1 MSNRSSLSIRAKLSL
16 IALATSMLA
25 MVVTYMILAVLAWNL
40 VNRDIQQQGAALTSM
55 IALNSQ
61 QAVRF
66 ENAQQAQQILMSLS
80 SLPQVAKAQ
89 ITLADAT
96 PMAQFINS
104 YAAESD
110 KPAILP
116 DSKIIGFTEKI
127 VFDDETIGW
136 VKLWVNQQQIYHHFD
151 VITVSSALILL
162 GCFIGALILALLSHR
177 FISFPILKLAI
188 GLKVV
193 SGQRDFSVRLEKQS
207 NDEIGVLVDGFN
219 DLLTQ
224 IQLRTSALSK
234 ANKEME
240 AVAVEAQRA
249 QQKAEQANIA
259 KSSFLA
265 RVSHEIRTPMNG
277 ILGMSDLLRQ
287 TEQSDQQ
294 RHYTEVI
301 RSSGRNLLMLINDIL
316 DFSKI
321 EAGKMSLADLPYNIY
336 ELVQEVCQFLSLQA
350 HKKGVEILYSVTPNT
365 PMTLRGDPY
374 RLRQILINLLN
385 NAIKFTEKGEI
396 VVKVVG
402 EHSGDD
408 RIRLRIDVRDT
419 GVGIEQAVQDKIFE
433 AFSQADEETSIR
445 HGGTGLGLS
454 IVRQLINLF
463 NGEMGVLSA
472 LGYGSTFWV
481 EFSQTVGS
489 YGDAITLDLRDRYR
503 NTDVVVCSPNSSLCG
518 IVQDMLLGLGI
529 KGRNISSLDRI
540 IDSPQDTHHRLVIMD
555 IGLGDPTAL
564 LTKLHDYLDYHPKHA
579 AVLLASYNEESAQ
592 QRFEDPY
599 PKLYKPFSYH
609 DLQKA
614 LMGETLIPKGGRPD
628 NGEMP
633 AVRPQFQARLL
644 LAEDNPV
651 NQEISGALLRSFGC
665 RFDLA
670 QDGHQVLAYLAHNRY
685 DAVLMDCE
693 MPSMNG
699 FEATKEIRQRE
710 AGGDC
715 FQSEQSRAVHPQMP
729 IIAVTALAVVGDEE
743 RCRQAGM
750 DDYLSKPFGSLE
762 LWRILNRWLSPLAQ
776 IETDTAAV
784 PASQTTESKGELP
797 APSPAE
803 AEAEAEAEEAA
814 GQTPEATPESTTDPE
829 ADQPQPYASV
839 DCAWIYKKLEEIAA
853 LGGGGDEGA
862 AFVEKITSLFL
873 TDTEASIHMIEQAL
887 IDEDWPGAS
896 AAAHKIK
903 SAAANIGA
911 FTLSSHAKEI
921 ELNAK
926 NQLNSNL
933 HHHLSLLRQ
942 EFTCVQQDLSRL
954 LAFHQ

>member
-1 MSNRSSLSIRAKLSL
+1 MSSRSSLSIRVKLSL
-16 IALATSMLA
+16 ITLATSMLA
-25 MVVTYMILAVLAWNL
+25 MVVTYVILAVLAWNL
-40 VNRDIQQQGAALTSM
+40 VNRDIQQQGTSLTRM

-61 QAVRF
+61 QAIRF
-66 ENAQQAQQILMSLS
+66 ENSQQAQQLLMGLGT
-80 SLPQVAKAQ
+80 LPQVVKAQ
-89 ITLADAT
+89 ITLADGT
-96 PMAQFINS
+96 PLANFNS
-104 YAAESD
+104 QNESALEPQ
-110 KPAILP
+110 KSLLNR
-116 DSKIIGFTEKI
+116 KITSFTEKI
-127 VFDDETIGW
+127 VLDDEPIGW
-136 VKLWVNQQQIYHHFD
+136 VRLWIEEGQTLQNVDTIS
-151 VITVSSALILL
+151 VSSALILL

-402 EHSGDD
+402 EHRGDD

-489 YGDAITLDLRDRYR
+489 YGDAITLDLRDRYH

-518 IVQDMLLGLGI
+518 IVQDMLLALGI

-540 IDSPQDTHHRLVIMD
+540 SDSPQDTHHRLVIMD

-564 LTKLHDYLDYHPKHA
+564 LTKLHDYLDHHPNHA

-614 LMGETLIPKGGRPD
+614 LMGETLIPKGGRLD

-784 PASQTTESKGELP
+784 PASQATESVGALP
-797 APSPAE
+797 APSP
-803 AEAEAEAEEAA
+803 AEEAA
-814 GQTPEATPESTTDPE
+814 GQTPEATLESTTNPE

-873 TDTEASIHMIEQAL
+873 TDTESSIHMIEQAL

-911 FTLSSHAKEI
+911 FSLSSHAKEI